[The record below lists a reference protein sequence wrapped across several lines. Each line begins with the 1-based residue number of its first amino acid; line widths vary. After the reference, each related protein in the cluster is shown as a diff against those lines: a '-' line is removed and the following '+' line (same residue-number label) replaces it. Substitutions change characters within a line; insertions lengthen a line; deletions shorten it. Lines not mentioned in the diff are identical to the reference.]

1 MRNFFLLISFI
12 ALTNCVNS
20 IAMLGPLMSIGT
32 SGGSIYQA
40 GISYGTTTAV
50 EKITGKTTS
59 EHIISTFTKNN
70 KNNKKK
76 LSLSNSAFDNT
87 VSQH

>member
-1 MRNFFLLISFI
+1 MKFFFLLISFI

-20 IAMLGPLMSIGT
+20 IAMLSPLMSIGT

-70 KNNKKK
+70 KKENKKQ
-76 LSLSNSAFDNT
+76 N
-87 VSQH
+87 

>member
-1 MRNFFLLISFI
+1 VENTIIKMKFFFLLISFI

-20 IAMLGPLMSIGT
+20 IAMLGPLISVGT

-50 EKITGKTTS
+50 EKITGKTAS
-59 EHIISTFTKNN
+59 EHIISAFK
-70 KNNKKK
+70 KNNKKENK
-76 LSLSNSAFDNT
+76 KQN
-87 VSQH
+87 

>member
-1 MRNFFLLISFI
+1 MENTIIKMKIFFLLISFI

-20 IAMLGPLMSIGT
+20 IAMLGPLISVGT

-40 GISYGTTTAV
+40 GISYGTTSAV

-59 EHIISTFTKNN
+59 EHIISSFTKNN
-70 KNNKKK
+70 KKENKKQ
-76 LSLSNSAFDNT
+76 N
-87 VSQH
+87 

>member
-1 MRNFFLLISFI
+1 MKNFFLLISFI

-20 IAMLGPLMSIGT
+20 IAMLGPLLSIGT

-40 GISYGTTTAV
+40 GISYGTTSAV

-59 EHIISTFTKNN
+59 EHIISSFTKNN
-70 KNNKKK
+70 KKENKKQ
-76 LSLSNSAFDNT
+76 N
-87 VSQH
+87 

>member
-1 MRNFFLLISFI
+1 MRNFFLIISFI
-12 ALTNCVNS
+12 ALTGCINS
-20 IAMLGPLMSIGT
+20 VAMLGPLLSIGT

-59 EHIISTFTKNN
+59 EHIISSFTKNN
-70 KNNKKK
+70 KKENKKQ
-76 LSLSNSAFDNT
+76 N
-87 VSQH
+87 

>member
-1 MRNFFLLISFI
+1 MENTIIKMKIFFLLISFI

-20 IAMLGPLMSIGT
+20 IAMLGPLISVGT

-59 EHIISTFTKNN
+59 EHIISSFTKNN
-70 KNNKKK
+70 KKENKKQ
-76 LSLSNSAFDNT
+76 N
-87 VSQH
+87 

>member
-1 MRNFFLLISFI
+1 VENTIIKMKIFFLLISFI

-20 IAMLGPLMSIGT
+20 IAMLGPLISVGT

-59 EHIISTFTKNN
+59 EHIISSFTKNN
-70 KNNKKK
+70 KKENKKQ
-76 LSLSNSAFDNT
+76 N
-87 VSQH
+87 

>member
-1 MRNFFLLISFI
+1 MKNFFLLISFI

-20 IAMLGPLMSIGT
+20 IAMLGPLISVGT

-59 EHIISTFTKNN
+59 EHIISSFTKNN
-70 KNNKKK
+70 KKENKKQ
-76 LSLSNSAFDNT
+76 N
-87 VSQH
+87 

>member
-1 MRNFFLLISFI
+1 MKNFFLLISFI

-20 IAMLGPLMSIGT
+20 IAMLGPLISVGT

-59 EHIISTFTKNN
+59 EHIISSFTKNN
-70 KNNKKK
+70 KKESKNKIDIYV
-76 LSLSNSAFDNT
+76 NRY
-87 VSQH
+87 

>member
-20 IAMLGPLMSIGT
+20 IAMLGPLISVGT

-59 EHIISTFTKNN
+59 EHIISSFTKNN
-70 KNNKKK
+70 KKENKKQ
-76 LSLSNSAFDNT
+76 N
-87 VSQH
+87 

>member
-1 MRNFFLLISFI
+1 MENTIIKMKFFFLLISFI

-20 IAMLGPLMSIGT
+20 IAMLGPLISVGT

-59 EHIISTFTKNN
+59 EHIISSFTKNN
-70 KNNKKK
+70 KKENKKQ
-76 LSLSNSAFDNT
+76 N
-87 VSQH
+87 

>member
-1 MRNFFLLISFI
+1 MRKFFLLIRFI
-12 ALTNCVNS
+12 ALTNCVN
-20 IAMLGPLMSIGT
+20 IAMLGPIMSIGT

-70 KNNKKK
+70 KKKNKKQ
-76 LSLSNSAFDNT
+76 N
-87 VSQH
+87 

>member
-1 MRNFFLLISFI
+1 MKKTFLLIIFI
-12 ALTNCVNS
+12 ALTSCVNS

-59 EHIISTFTKNN
+59 EHIYSFI
-70 KNNKKK
+70 KNNKKENK
-76 LSLSNSAFDNT
+76 KQN
-87 VSQH
+87 

>member
-1 MRNFFLLISFI
+1 MKFFFLLISFV
-12 ALTNCVNS
+12 ALTGCVNS

-59 EHIISTFTKNN
+59 EHIISSFTKNN
-70 KNNKKK
+70 KKENKKQ
-76 LSLSNSAFDNT
+76 N
-87 VSQH
+87 

>member
-1 MRNFFLLISFI
+1 MKKFFLLISFI

-40 GISYGTTTAV
+40 GISYGTTTVV
-50 EKITGKTTS
+50 EKITGKKTS
-59 EHIISTFTKNN
+59 EHIISAFTE
-70 KNNKKK
+70 NNKKENK
-76 LSLSNSAFDNT
+76 KQN
-87 VSQH
+87 

>member
-1 MRNFFLLISFI
+1 MRNFFLIISFI
-12 ALTNCVNS
+12 ALTGCINS
-20 IAMLGPLMSIGT
+20 VAMLGPLLSIGT

-59 EHIISTFTKNN
+59 EHIISSFTKNN
-70 KNNKKK
+70 KKDNKKQ
-76 LSLSNSAFDNT
+76 N
-87 VSQH
+87 

>member
-1 MRNFFLLISFI
+1 MKNFFLVISFI
-12 ALTNCVNS
+12 ALTGCINS
-20 IAMLGPLMSIGT
+20 VAMLGPLLSIGT

-59 EHIISTFTKNN
+59 EHIISSFTKNN
-70 KNNKKK
+70 KKENKKQ
-76 LSLSNSAFDNT
+76 N
-87 VSQH
+87 

>member
-1 MRNFFLLISFI
+1 MKFFFLLISFI

-20 IAMLGPLMSIGT
+20 IAMLGPLISVGT

-59 EHIISTFTKNN
+59 EHIISSFTKNN
-70 KNNKKK
+70 KKESKNKIDIYV
-76 LSLSNSAFDNT
+76 NRY
-87 VSQH
+87 

>member
-1 MRNFFLLISFI
+1 MRNFFLIISFI
-12 ALTNCVNS
+12 ALTGCINS
-20 IAMLGPLMSIGT
+20 VAMLGPLLSIGT

-40 GISYGTTTAV
+40 GISFGATTAV

-70 KNNKKK
+70 KKENKKQ
-76 LSLSNSAFDNT
+76 N
-87 VSQH
+87 

>member
-1 MRNFFLLISFI
+1 MKKTFLLIIFI
-12 ALTNCVNS
+12 ALTSCVNS

-59 EHIISTFTKNN
+59 EHIISAFK
-70 KNNKKK
+70 KNNKKENK
-76 LSLSNSAFDNT
+76 KQN
-87 VSQH
+87 